1 MSNKCTSNLKL
12 KNAMLKKAEEQV
24 VKLYD
29 ALDSY
34 DKEVIEAMSEE
45 LESLKKEHEELKLNG
60 NVITSFNKDEYFKK
74 QARLKEL
81 PEIINKLEADL
92 IKAHSDKKEF
102 KSGLCRNINNEIGA
116 DIREEYNNNI
126 DVLLTAFD
134 EHLTEL
140 ISIYKE
146 VDQLTRDYKNTLY
159 DVITTKGVYLNFAH
173 DIKYNKIKASHN
185 LTGNRLDLF
194 YAE

>member
-1 MSNKCTSNLKL
+1 MSTKNKL
-12 KNAMLKKAEEQV
+12 KNTMLKKAEGQIT
-24 VKLYD
+24 KLYD
-29 ALDSY
+29 ARESY

-45 LESLKKEHEELKLNG
+45 LESLKKEYEELKLNS

-92 IKAHSDKKEF
+92 IKAHSDKEEF
-102 KSGLCRNINNEIGA
+102 KSGLCKNIYNEIGA

-140 ISIYKE
+140 ISVYKE
-146 VDQLTRDYKNTLY
+146 MEQLTKEYNNTLY
-159 DVITTKGVYLNFAH
+159 DVITTNGIYLSFGH
-173 DIKYNKIKASHN
+173 DVKYNKIKASHN